1 MYTHIFKIRISNRK
15 HGDDQMIKNVNG
27 IKINYEQKGQG
38 DIIVLLHG
46 WGSNIK
52 LFANLIDL
60 LSVKYTVVAMDM
72 PGFGESQEPPSAW
85 CVEDYA
91 KFVIDFMK
99 DYNAEKIML
108 LGHSFGGRVIIKL
121 NSRDDLPFEI
131 TKVILVDSAGIL
143 PPKSNKKSFRTYYYK
158 AGKAVL
164 STGIV
169 KKLAPEALENFRKKM
184 GSADYAAASPLM
196 RQVLVKTVNED
207 LEPLL
212 PNIKCPTLLVWG
224 VNDTATPLSDGEK
237 MEKLIPDAGLV
248 KLENAGHY
256 SFLEQQ
262 YTFNK
267 VMCSFMKIDL

>member
-1 MYTHIFKIRISNRK
+1 MNRT
-15 HGDDQMIKNVNG
+15 ING
-27 IKINYEQKGQG
+27 ININYEEKGEG
-38 DIIVLLHG
+38 ELIVLLHG

-60 LSVKYTVVAMDM
+60 LSKKYKVVAMDM

-85 CVEDYA
+85 CVDDYA
-91 KFVIDFMK
+91 DFVIEFLK
-99 DYNAEKIML
+99 AYNTDKVML

-121 NSRDDLPFEI
+121 NSRENLPFEI

-143 PPKSNKKSFRTYYYK
+143 PPKSNKKSFRTRRYK
-158 AGKAVL
+158 FCRSIL
-164 STGIV
+164 ST
-169 KKLAPEALENFRKKM
+169 KLMQKIAPQALEKLRVKY
-184 GSADYAAASPLM
+184 GSADYVAASPLM

-212 PNIKCPTLLVWG
+212 SNIKCPTLLVWG

-262 YTFNK
+262 YTFNR
-267 VMCSFMKIDL
+267 VMCSFMKIEE

>member
-1 MYTHIFKIRISNRK
+1 METP
-15 HGDDQMIKNVNG
+15 DTMIKNVNG
-27 IKINYEQKGQG
+27 IKINYEQKGEG
-38 DIIVLLHG
+38 ELIVLLHG

-52 LFANLIDL
+52 LFANLIEL
-60 LSVKYTVVAMDM
+60 LSKKYMVVAMDM
-72 PGFGESQEPPSAW
+72 PGFGESEEPPSAW
-85 CVEDYA
+85 CVDDYA
-91 KFVIDFMK
+91 KFVIDFLSGYDTK
-99 DYNAEKIML
+99 KVML

-121 NSRDDLPFEI
+121 NSRNDLPFEI

-158 AGKAVL
+158 AGKAIL
-164 STGIV
+164 STGIAQ
-169 KKLAPEALENFRKKM
+169 KIAPDALENFRKKM

-267 VMCSFMKIDL
+267 VMCSFMKID

>member
-1 MYTHIFKIRISNRK
+1 MIRTIN
-15 HGDDQMIKNVNG
+15 D
-27 IKINYEQKGQG
+27 IKINYEEKGEG
-38 DIIVLLHG
+38 ELIVLLHG

-60 LSVKYTVVAMDM
+60 LSKKYKVVAMDM
-72 PGFGESQEPPSAW
+72 PGFGESEEPPSAW
-85 CVEDYA
+85 CVDDYA
-91 KFVIDFMK
+91 DFVIEFLK
-99 DYNAEKIML
+99 AYNTDKVML

-121 NSRDDLPFEI
+121 NSRENLPFEI
-131 TKVILVDSAGIL
+131 SKVILVDSAGIL
-143 PPKSNKKSFRTYYYK
+143 PPKTNKKSFRTRWYK
-158 AGKAVL
+158 FCRNIL
-164 STGIV
+164 ST
-169 KKLAPEALENFRKKM
+169 KLMQKLAPEALEKLRVKY
-184 GSADYAAASPLM
+184 GSADYVAASPLM

-262 YTFNK
+262 YTFNR
-267 VMCSFMKIDL
+267 VMCSFMKIEE

>member
-1 MYTHIFKIRISNRK
+1 MEITKL
-15 HGDDQMIKNVNG
+15 IKTVNN
-27 IKINYEQKGQG
+27 IKINYEQKGSG
-38 DIIVLLHG
+38 DLVVLLHG

-72 PGFGESQEPPSAW
+72 PGFGESQEPPTAW
-85 CVEDYA
+85 CVDDYVD
-91 KFVIDFMK
+91 FVIDFLK
-99 DYNAEKIML
+99 DYDNKKITF

-121 NSRDDLPFEI
+121 NSRNNLLFEI
-131 TKVILVDSAGIL
+131 GKVILVDSAGIL
-143 PPKSNKKSFRTYYYK
+143 PPKSNKKSWRTRYYK
-158 AGKAVL
+158 MGKAVL
-164 STGIV
+164 ST
-169 KKLAPEALENFRKKM
+169 KLVQKIAPDALENFRKKM

-196 RQVLVKTVNED
+196 RQVLVKVVNED

-262 YTFNK
+262 FIFNR
-267 VMCSFMKIDL
+267 VMRSFMKIEE

>member
-1 MYTHIFKIRISNRK
+1 MNRT
-15 HGDDQMIKNVNG
+15 ING
-27 IKINYEQKGQG
+27 IKINYEEKGEG
-38 DIIVLLHG
+38 ELIVLLHG

-60 LSVKYTVVAMDM
+60 LSKKYKVVAMDM

-85 CVEDYA
+85 CVDDYA
-91 KFVIDFMK
+91 DFVIEFLK
-99 DYNAEKIML
+99 AYNTDKVML

-121 NSRDDLPFEI
+121 NSRENLPFEI
-131 TKVILVDSAGIL
+131 SKVILVDSAGIL
-143 PPKSNKKSFRTYYYK
+143 PPKTNKKSFRTRWYK
-158 AGKAVL
+158 FCRTIL
-164 STGIV
+164 STKIMQ
-169 KKLAPEALENFRKKM
+169 KIAPEALEKLRVKY
-184 GSADYAAASPLM
+184 GSADYVAASPLM

-262 YTFNK
+262 YTFNR
-267 VMCSFMKIDL
+267 VMCSFMKIEE

>member
-1 MYTHIFKIRISNRK
+1 
-15 HGDDQMIKNVNG
+15 MIKTVNG
-27 IKINYEQKGQG
+27 IKINYEQKGEG
-38 DIIVLLHG
+38 ELIVLLHG

-52 LFANLIDL
+52 LFANLIEL
-60 LSVKYTVVAMDM
+60 LSKKYMVVAMDM
-72 PGFGESQEPPSAW
+72 PGFGESEEPPSAW
-85 CVEDYA
+85 CVDDYA
-91 KFVIDFMK
+91 SFIIDFLK
-99 DYNAEKIML
+99 DYNTEKVML

-121 NSRDDLPFEI
+121 NSRKNLPFKI

-143 PPKSNKKSFRTYYYK
+143 PPKNNKKSFRTYYYK
-158 AGKAVL
+158 FGKAIL
-164 STGIV
+164 SMGIV
-169 KKLAPEALENFRKKM
+169 QKIAPDSLENFRKKM

-212 PNIKCPTLLVWG
+212 PNIKCSTLLVWG

-237 MEKLIPDAGLV
+237 MEKLIPDSGLV

-262 YTFNK
+262 FTFNR
-267 VMCSFMKIDL
+267 VMSSFMKLDEQEEK

>member
-1 MYTHIFKIRISNRK
+1 MNRT
-15 HGDDQMIKNVNG
+15 ING
-27 IKINYEQKGQG
+27 ININYEEKGEG
-38 DIIVLLHG
+38 ELIVLLHG

-60 LSVKYTVVAMDM
+60 LSKKYKVVAMDM

-85 CVEDYA
+85 CVDDYA
-91 KFVIDFMK
+91 NFVIEFLK
-99 DYNAEKIML
+99 AYNTDKVML

-121 NSRDDLPFEI
+121 NSRENLPFEI

-143 PPKSNKKSFRTYYYK
+143 PPKSNKKSFRTRWYK
-158 AGKAVL
+158 FCRTIL
-164 STGIV
+164 STGIMQ
-169 KKLAPEALENFRKKM
+169 KLAPEALEKLRVKY
-184 GSADYAAASPLM
+184 GSADYVAASPLM

-262 YTFNK
+262 YTFNR
-267 VMCSFMKIDL
+267 VMCSFMKIEE

>member
-1 MYTHIFKIRISNRK
+1 MVKT
-15 HGDDQMIKNVNG
+15 VNG
-27 IKINYEQKGQG
+27 IKINYEQKGKG
-38 DIIVLLHG
+38 DLIVLLHG

-52 LFANLIDL
+52 LFANLIEL
-60 LSVKYTVVAMDM
+60 LSKKYTVVAMDM
-72 PGFGESQEPPSAW
+72 PGFGESAEPPSAW
-85 CVEDYA
+85 CVDDYVD
-91 KFVIDFMK
+91 FVIDFLK
-99 DYNAEKIML
+99 DYNTDKVML

-121 NSRDDLPFEI
+121 NSRKNLPFKI

-164 STGIV
+164 STGIA
-169 KKLAPEALENFRKKM
+169 KKIAPDALENFRKKM

-196 RQVLVKTVNED
+196 RQVLVKVVNED

-262 YTFNK
+262 FTFNR
-267 VMCSFMKIDL
+267 VMSSFMKLD

>member
-1 MYTHIFKIRISNRK
+1 MYKT
-15 HGDDQMIKNVNG
+15 VNN
-27 IKINYEQKGQG
+27 IKINYEQKGSG
-38 DIIVLLHG
+38 DLIVLLHG

-60 LSVKYTVVAMDM
+60 LSKKYTVVAMDM

-85 CVEDYA
+85 CVDDYVD
-91 KFVIDFMK
+91 FVIDFLK
-99 DYNAEKIML
+99 DYDNKEIMF

-121 NSRDDLPFEI
+121 NSRENLSFKI
-131 TKVILVDSAGIL
+131 SKVILVDSAGIM

-158 AGKAVL
+158 FGKAVL
-164 STGIV
+164 STGLVQKI
-169 KKLAPEALENFRKKM
+169 APDALENFRKKM

-196 RQVLVKTVNED
+196 RQVLVKVVNED
-207 LEPLL
+207 LEPLI

-237 MEKLIPDAGLV
+237 MEKLIKDSGLV

-262 YTFNK
+262 FTFNR
-267 VMCSFMKIDL
+267 VMCSFMKIEE

>member
-1 MYTHIFKIRISNRK
+1 MYKTVNNIR
-15 HGDDQMIKNVNG
+15 
-27 IKINYEQKGQG
+27 INYEQKGKG
-38 DIIVLLHG
+38 DLIVLLHG

-60 LSVKYTVVAMDM
+60 LSKKYTVVAMDM
-72 PGFGESQEPPSAW
+72 PGFGESEEPPAAW
-85 CVEDYA
+85 CVDDYVD
-91 KFVIDFMK
+91 FVIDFLK
-99 DYNAEKIML
+99 DYDNRNIMF

-121 NSRDDLPFEI
+121 NSRTNLPFKI
-131 TKVILVDSAGIL
+131 SKVILVDSAGIL

-158 AGKAVL
+158 AGKAFL
-164 STGIV
+164 STGLMQKI
-169 KKLAPEALENFRKKM
+169 APDALENFRKKM

-196 RQVLVKTVNED
+196 RQVLVKVVNED
-207 LEPLL
+207 LEPLI

-237 MEKLIPDAGLV
+237 MEKLIADSGLV

-262 YTFNK
+262 FTFNR
-267 VMCSFMKIDL
+267 VMCSFLKIED

>member
-1 MYTHIFKIRISNRK
+1 
-15 HGDDQMIKNVNG
+15 MIKTVNG
-27 IKINYEQKGQG
+27 IKINYEQKGKG
-38 DIIVLLHG
+38 DLIVLLHG

-60 LSVKYTVVAMDM
+60 LSKKYMVVAMDM
-72 PGFGESQEPPSAW
+72 PGFGESAEPPSAW
-85 CVEDYA
+85 CVDDYVD
-91 KFVIDFMK
+91 FVIDFLK
-99 DYNAEKIML
+99 DYNTDKVML

-121 NSRDDLPFEI
+121 NSKKNLPFSI

-164 STGIV
+164 STGIA
-169 KKLAPEALENFRKKM
+169 KKIAPDALENFRKKM

-196 RQVLVKTVNED
+196 RQVLVKVVNED

-262 YTFNK
+262 FTFNR
-267 VMCSFMKIDL
+267 VMSSFMKLD

>member
-1 MYTHIFKIRISNRK
+1 MNRT
-15 HGDDQMIKNVNG
+15 INN
-27 IKINYEQKGQG
+27 IKINYEEKGEG
-38 DIIVLLHG
+38 ELIVLLHG

-60 LSVKYTVVAMDM
+60 LSKKYKVVAMDM

-85 CVEDYA
+85 CVDDYVD
-91 KFVIDFMK
+91 FVIEFLK
-99 DYNAEKIML
+99 AYNTDKVML

-121 NSRDDLPFEI
+121 NSRENLPFEI

-143 PPKSNKKSFRTYYYK
+143 PPKSNKKSFRTRWYK
-158 AGKAVL
+158 FCRTIL
-164 STGIV
+164 STGIMQ
-169 KKLAPEALENFRKKM
+169 KIAPEALEKLRVKY
-184 GSADYAAASPLM
+184 GSADYVAASPLM

-212 PNIKCPTLLVWG
+212 PNIKCSTLLVWG

-262 YTFNK
+262 YTFNR
-267 VMCSFMKIDL
+267 VMCSFMKIEE

>member
-1 MYTHIFKIRISNRK
+1 MYKT
-15 HGDDQMIKNVNG
+15 VNN
-27 IKINYEQKGQG
+27 IKINYEQKGSG
-38 DIIVLLHG
+38 DLIVLLHG

-60 LSVKYTVVAMDM
+60 LAKKYTVVAMDM

-85 CVEDYA
+85 CVDDYVD
-91 KFVIDFMK
+91 FVIDFLK
-99 DYNAEKIML
+99 DYDNKNIMF

-121 NSRDDLPFEI
+121 NSRNNLDFKVS
-131 TKVILVDSAGIL
+131 KVILVDSAGIM
-143 PPKSNKKSFRTYYYK
+143 PPKSNKKSFRTRKYK
-158 AGKAVL
+158 FFRTIL
-164 STGIV
+164 STGIMQ
-169 KKLAPEALENFRKKM
+169 KIAPEALEKLRVKY

-196 RQVLVKTVNED
+196 RQVLVKVVNED
-207 LEPLL
+207 LEPLI

-237 MEKLIPDAGLV
+237 MEKLIKDSGLV

-262 YTFNK
+262 YTFNR
-267 VMCSFMKIDL
+267 VMCSFMKIEE

>member
-1 MYTHIFKIRISNRK
+1 MIRTI
-15 HGDDQMIKNVNG
+15 NG
-27 IKINYEQKGQG
+27 IKINYEEKGEG
-38 DIIVLLHG
+38 ELIVLLHG

-60 LSVKYTVVAMDM
+60 LSKKYKVVAMDM

-85 CVEDYA
+85 CVDDYA
-91 KFVIDFMK
+91 DFVIEFLK
-99 DYNAEKIML
+99 AYNTDKVML

-121 NSRDDLPFEI
+121 NSCKNLPFEI
-131 TKVILVDSAGIL
+131 SKVILVDSAGIL
-143 PPKSNKKSFRTYYYK
+143 PPKSNKKSFRTRWYK
-158 AGKAVL
+158 FCRSIL
-164 STGIV
+164 STKIMQ
-169 KKLAPEALENFRKKM
+169 KLAPEALEKLRVKY
-184 GSADYAAASPLM
+184 GSADYVAASPLM

-262 YTFNK
+262 YTFNR
-267 VMCSFMKIDL
+267 VMCSFMKIEE

>member
-1 MYTHIFKIRISNRK
+1 MYKT
-15 HGDDQMIKNVNG
+15 VNN
-27 IKINYEQKGQG
+27 IKINYEQKGTG
-38 DIIVLLHG
+38 NLIVLLHG

-60 LSVKYTVVAMDM
+60 LSKKYTVVAMDM

-85 CVEDYA
+85 CVDDYVN
-91 KFVIDFMK
+91 FVIDFLK
-99 DYNAEKIML
+99 DYDNKEIMF

-121 NSRDDLPFEI
+121 NSRENLPFKI
-131 TKVILVDSAGIL
+131 SKVILVDSAGIM

-158 AGKAVL
+158 FGKAIL
-164 STGIV
+164 STGLV
-169 KKLAPEALENFRKKM
+169 KKIAPDALENFRKKM

-196 RQVLVKTVNED
+196 RQVLVKVVNED
-207 LEPLL
+207 LEPLI

-237 MEKLIPDAGLV
+237 MEKLIKDAGLV

-262 YTFNK
+262 YTFNR
-267 VMCSFMKIDL
+267 VMCSFLKIEE

>member
-1 MYTHIFKIRISNRK
+1 MTKT
-15 HGDDQMIKNVNG
+15 VNG
-27 IKINYEQKGQG
+27 IKINYEQKGEG
-38 DIIVLLHG
+38 DLIVLLHG

-60 LSVKYTVVAMDM
+60 LSKKYKVVAMDM
-72 PGFGESQEPPSAW
+72 PGFGESAEPPSAW
-85 CVEDYA
+85 CVDDYVD
-91 KFVIDFMK
+91 FVIDFLK
-99 DYNAEKIML
+99 DYNTDKVML
-108 LGHSFGGRVIIKL
+108 LGHSFGGRVIIKM
-121 NSRDDLPFEI
+121 NSRKNLPFKI

-164 STGIV
+164 STGIAQ
-169 KKLAPEALENFRKKM
+169 KLAPNALENFRKKM

-196 RQVLVKTVNED
+196 RQVLVKVVNED

-262 YTFNK
+262 FTFNR
-267 VMCSFMKIDL
+267 VMSSFMKLD

>member
-1 MYTHIFKIRISNRK
+1 
-15 HGDDQMIKNVNG
+15 MIKTVNG
-27 IKINYEQKGQG
+27 ISINYEQKGCG
-38 DIIVLLHG
+38 DLVVLLHG
-46 WGSNIK
+46 WGSNIT
-52 LFANLIDL
+52 LFANLIEL
-60 LSVKYTVVAMDM
+60 LSKKYSVIAMDM
-72 PGFGESQEPPSAW
+72 PGFGKSQEPPSAW
-85 CVEDYA
+85 CVDDYVQ
-91 KFVIDFMK
+91 FVVDFLADIK
-99 DYNAEKIML
+99 ADKITF
-108 LGHSFGGRVIIKL
+108 LGHSFGGRVTIKL
-121 NSRDDLPFEI
+121 CNRNDLPF
-131 TKVILVDSAGIL
+131 TVDKAILVDSAGIL

-158 AGKAVL
+158 IGRTVL
-164 STGIV
+164 SNAV
-169 KKLAPEALENFRKKM
+169 VRKLFPDALENFRKKM

-262 YTFNK
+262 FLFNR
-267 VMCSFMKIDL
+267 VMCSFMKIDE

>member
-1 MYTHIFKIRISNRK
+1 MTKT
-15 HGDDQMIKNVNG
+15 VNG
-27 IKINYEQKGQG
+27 IKINYEQKGNG
-38 DIIVLLHG
+38 DLIVLLHG

-60 LSVKYTVVAMDM
+60 LSKKYKVVAMDM
-72 PGFGESQEPPSAW
+72 PGFGESAEPPSAW
-85 CVEDYA
+85 CVDDYVE
-91 KFVIDFMK
+91 FVIDFLK
-99 DYNAEKIML
+99 DYNTDKVML
-108 LGHSFGGRVIIKL
+108 LGHSFGGRVIIKM
-121 NSRDDLPFEI
+121 NSRKNLTFKI

-158 AGKAVL
+158 AGKAIL
-164 STGIV
+164 STGIAR
-169 KKLAPEALENFRKKM
+169 KLAPDALENFRKKM

-196 RQVLVKTVNED
+196 RQVLVKVVNED

-237 MEKLIPDAGLV
+237 MEKLIADSGLV

-256 SFLEQQ
+256 SFLDQQ
-262 YTFNK
+262 YTFNR
-267 VMCSFMKIDL
+267 VMSSFMKLD

>member
-1 MYTHIFKIRISNRK
+1 MYKT
-15 HGDDQMIKNVNG
+15 VNN
-27 IKINYEQKGQG
+27 IKINYEQKGSG
-38 DIIVLLHG
+38 DLIVLLHG

-60 LSVKYTVVAMDM
+60 LSRKYTVVAMDM

-85 CVEDYA
+85 CVDDYVN
-91 KFVIDFMK
+91 FVIDFLK
-99 DYNAEKIML
+99 DYNTKQVML

-121 NSRDDLPFEI
+121 NSRKDLPFEV

-158 AGKAVL
+158 AGKAFL
-164 STGIV
+164 SN
-169 KKLAPEALENFRKKM
+169 KLVQKIAPDALENFRKKM

-196 RQVLVKTVNED
+196 RQVLVKVVNED

-262 YTFNK
+262 FTFNR
-267 VMCSFMKIDL
+267 VMCSFMKIDE

>member
-1 MYTHIFKIRISNRK
+1 MYKTVNNIR
-15 HGDDQMIKNVNG
+15 
-27 IKINYEQKGQG
+27 INYEQKGSG
-38 DIIVLLHG
+38 DLIVLLHG

-60 LSVKYTVVAMDM
+60 LSKKYTVVAMDM

-85 CVEDYA
+85 CVDDYVD
-91 KFVIDFMK
+91 FVLDFLK
-99 DYNAEKIML
+99 DYDNKEIMF

-121 NSRDDLPFEI
+121 NSRKNLPFRI
-131 TKVILVDSAGIL
+131 SKVILVDSAGIM

-158 AGKAVL
+158 FGKAIL
-164 STGIV
+164 SNGLVQKI
-169 KKLAPEALENFRKKM
+169 APDALENFRKKM

-196 RQVLVKTVNED
+196 RQVLVKVVNED
-207 LEPLL
+207 LEPLI

-237 MEKLIPDAGLV
+237 MEKLIKDSGLV

-262 YTFNK
+262 YTFNR
-267 VMCSFMKIDL
+267 VMCSFMKIEE

>member
-1 MYTHIFKIRISNRK
+1 
-15 HGDDQMIKNVNG
+15 MIKNVNG
-27 IKINYEQKGQG
+27 IKINYEQQG
-38 DIIVLLHG
+38 EGELIVLLHG

-52 LFANLIDL
+52 LFANLIEL
-60 LSVKYTVVAMDM
+60 LSKKYMVVAMDM
-72 PGFGESQEPPSAW
+72 PGFGESEEPPSAW
-85 CVEDYA
+85 CVDDYA
-91 KFVIDFMK
+91 RFVIDFLS
-99 DYNAEKIML
+99 DYDTKRVML

-121 NSRDDLPFEI
+121 NSRNDLPFEI

-143 PPKSNKKSFRTYYYK
+143 PPKTNKKSFRTYYYK
-158 AGKAVL
+158 AGKAIL
-164 STGIV
+164 STGIAQ
-169 KKLAPEALENFRKKM
+169 KIAPDALENFRKKM

-267 VMCSFMKIDL
+267 VMCSFMKID

>member
-1 MYTHIFKIRISNRK
+1 MTKT
-15 HGDDQMIKNVNG
+15 VNG
-27 IKINYEQKGQG
+27 IKINYVQKGEG
-38 DIIVLLHG
+38 DLIVLLHG

-60 LSVKYTVVAMDM
+60 LSKKYKVVAMDM
-72 PGFGESQEPPSAW
+72 PGFGESAEPPSAW
-85 CVEDYA
+85 CVDDYVE
-91 KFVIDFMK
+91 FVIDFLK
-99 DYNAEKIML
+99 DYNTDKVML
-108 LGHSFGGRVIIKL
+108 LGHSFGGRVIIKM
-121 NSRDDLPFEI
+121 NSRENLPFKI

-158 AGKAVL
+158 AGKAIL
-164 STGIV
+164 STG
-169 KKLAPEALENFRKKM
+169 LAQKIAPDALENFRKKM

-196 RQVLVKTVNED
+196 RQVLVKVVNED

-212 PNIKCPTLLVWG
+212 PNIKCPALLVWG

-256 SFLEQQ
+256 SFLDQQ
-262 YTFNK
+262 FTFNR
-267 VMCSFMKIDL
+267 VMSSFMKLD

>member
-1 MYTHIFKIRISNRK
+1 MTKT
-15 HGDDQMIKNVNG
+15 VNG
-27 IKINYEQKGQG
+27 IKINYVQKGEG
-38 DIIVLLHG
+38 DLIVLLHG

-60 LSVKYTVVAMDM
+60 LSKKYKVVAMDM
-72 PGFGESQEPPSAW
+72 PGFGESAEPPSAW
-85 CVEDYA
+85 CVDDYVE
-91 KFVIDFMK
+91 FVIDFLK
-99 DYNAEKIML
+99 DYNADKVML
-108 LGHSFGGRVIIKL
+108 LGHSFGGRVIIKM
-121 NSRDDLPFEI
+121 NSRENLPFKI

-158 AGKAVL
+158 AGKAIL
-164 STGIV
+164 STG
-169 KKLAPEALENFRKKM
+169 LAQKIAPDALENFRKKM

-196 RQVLVKTVNED
+196 RQVLVKVVNED

-212 PNIKCPTLLVWG
+212 PNIKCPALLVWG

-256 SFLEQQ
+256 SFLDQQ
-262 YTFNK
+262 YTFNR
-267 VMCSFMKIDL
+267 VMSSFMKLD